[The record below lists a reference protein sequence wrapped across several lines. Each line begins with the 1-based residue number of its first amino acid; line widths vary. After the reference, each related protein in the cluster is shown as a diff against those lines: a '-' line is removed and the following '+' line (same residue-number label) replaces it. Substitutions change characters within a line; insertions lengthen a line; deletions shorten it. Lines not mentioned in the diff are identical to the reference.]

1 MTRTKLIV
9 GALIVA
15 CVGLALAL
23 VLVLV
28 LVATGDG
35 NASTSSANSE
45 RRPGA
50 HQPSPG
56 PSATNPSEPNKPPG
70 SKRPEKSPEL
80 SVVRDNVIQMGLV
93 AREYLTV
100 VPKDVAA
107 GERLPVVLVLHGLG
121 VDRTQMLNTADWRG
135 AVARDR
141 FVAVFPQGFANSW
154 NLGPCCPPSNLLGID
169 DIGFID
175 QVMGQVKALPEVD
188 PGRLYVT
195 GFSAGGLMA
204 YAVVCARPGVYSGVA
219 PIGGSNILGC
229 KPSQPISLLHQHS
242 DPDPVVPY
250 NGGLGL
256 GQIVSSAPLPSVP
269 DTVAAW
275 AAADGCDP
283 EPTSHAGPSGDQHF
297 DWKGCDRETSVSLVR
312 LPGLGH
318 EWPKL
323 GSYDGLTEILKFFGL
338 ES

>member
-15 CVGLALAL
+15 CVALGLAL

-28 LVATGDG
+28 ANG
-35 NASTSSANSE
+35 NGNGSTSRADSN
-45 RRPGA
+45 RRPGVQ
-50 HQPSPG
+50 QPLPG
-56 PSATNPSEPNKPPG
+56 PTSDPSEPNQPSG
-70 SKRPEKSPEL
+70 SDRPEKSTEPA
-80 SVVRDNVIQMGLV
+80 VVRDNVIQMGLV

-100 VPKDVAA
+100 VPEDVAA

-121 VDRTQMLNTADWRG
+121 VDRTQMIDTADWKG
-135 AVARDR
+135 AVAQDR

-169 DIGFID
+169 DLGFID
-175 QVMGQVKALPEVD
+175 QVMSQVKALPEVD
-188 PGRLYVT
+188 ADQLYVT
-195 GFSAGGLMA
+195 GFSAGALMA
-204 YAVVCARPGVYSGVA
+204 YAVVCARPGVYTAVA
-219 PIGGSNILGC
+219 PIGGSNVLGC
-229 KPSQPISLLHQHS
+229 KPSQPISLFHQHS

-250 NGGLGL
+250 NGGVGL
-256 GQIVSSAPLPSVP
+256 GQILSSAPLPSVP

-275 AAADGCDP
+275 AAADGCDRK
-283 EPTSHAGPSGDQHF
+283 PTSRTGSSGDQRF
-297 DWKGCDRETSVSLVR
+297 DWKGCDSGTSVSLVR

-318 EWPKL
+318 EWPKM
-323 GSYDGLTEILKFFGL
+323 GSYDGLSELLKFFGL

>member
-1 MTRTKLIV
+1 
-9 GALIVA
+9 
-15 CVGLALAL
+15 
-23 VLVLV
+23 
-28 LVATGDG
+28 
-35 NASTSSANSE
+35 
-45 RRPGA
+45 
-50 HQPSPG
+50 
-56 PSATNPSEPNKPPG
+56 
-70 SKRPEKSPEL
+70 
-80 SVVRDNVIQMGLV
+80 MGLV

-100 VPKDVAA
+100 IPKTVAA
-107 GERLPVVLVLHGLG
+107 DERLPVVLVLHGLG
-121 VDRTQMLNTADWRG
+121 VDRNQMLNTADWRG

-169 DIGFID
+169 DMGFID
-175 QVMGQVKALPEVD
+175 QVMGQVKALPAVNPD
-188 PGRLYVT
+188 RLYVT

-256 GQIVSSAPLPSVP
+256 GQIVSAAPLPSVP

-275 AAADGCDP
+275 AAADGCDH
-283 EPTSHAGPSGDQHF
+283 EPTSHVGTSGDQHF
-297 DWKGCDRETSVSLVR
+297 EWKGCDSGTTVSLVR

-323 GSYDGLTEILKFFGL
+323 GSYDGLTQILKFFGL